1 MNEPISI
8 LHISDLHRS
17 CNSHISNSALL
28 SSLLNDIERYGSE
41 IPMIIEP
48 NVIVVSGDVI
58 RGSTSQDNSDDEIN
72 AQYAEAQNFLN
83 DLVEKI
89 LGGDK
94 SRIVLV
100 PGNHDID
107 WNVSRCSMER
117 ISDDQVLDKNGR
129 LKSGVFE
136 DAVNTHSD
144 IKWCWSDLSFY
155 RIKNMEVYEERL
167 RYFVDFYSDFY
178 EGEKTYSIRP
188 YEQYDIFDIP
198 DLGITIVGFNSC
210 YNNDHLNR
218 AGAIHPDCIANSN
231 IALKKNKTKGRL
243 LLAAWH
249 HNTNGMPYANDYMD
263 NSFLKNLID
272 SDVKFGFH
280 GHQHKTEVIHE
291 ANNVFEQK
299 KITVFSSGTLCGGP
313 KDLPTGYNRQ
323 FNVITISNNAKDKSV
338 LNVVLHSREKTA
350 ASSFDNPVWGKGNI
364 DSSVNSYI
372 TLTFLHEVTTLNTD
386 NELSKAELL
395 VSDKKYGAA
404 IKELEKLDKND
415 PIVRTFLLKCY
426 FELDDFNSILD
437 EFYDPINI
445 EEAVHAL
452 NASLSSTDQKKIRK
466 LLSSSLIRLSDDPSI
481 IHIKKKIEASLK

>member
-1 MNEPISI
+1 MNGPISI

-17 CNSHISNSALL
+17 GKSHLSNSALL
-28 SSLLNDIERYGSE
+28 SSLLNDIERYGNE
-41 IPMIIEP
+41 TPIIIEP

-58 RGSTSQDNSDDEIN
+58 RGSASKDNSATEIN
-72 AQYAEAQNFLN
+72 AQYAEAHELLN
-83 DLVEKI
+83 GLVDKI

-94 SRIVLV
+94 SKIVLV

-107 WNVSRCSMER
+107 WNVSKSSMER

-136 DAVNTHSD
+136 DAVNTHSV

-167 RYFVDFYSDFY
+167 KYFVDFYSDFY
-178 EGEKTYSIRP
+178 EGEKSYSTRP
-188 YEQYDIFDIP
+188 CDQYDIFDMP
-198 DLGITIVGFNSC
+198 DIEITVVGFNSC

-231 IALKKNKTKGRL
+231 IALKKIKTKGRL

-249 HNTNGMPYANDYMD
+249 HNTNGIPYANDYMD

-280 GHQHKTEVIHE
+280 GHQHKTEIIHE

-299 KITVFSSGTLCGGP
+299 RITVFSAGTLCGGP
-313 KDLPTGYNRQ
+313 KDLPTGHNRQ
-323 FNVITISNNAKDKSV
+323 FNLITISNNTRDKSV

-364 DSSVNSYI
+364 DSSVNSCI
-372 TLTFLHEVTTLNTD
+372 ELTIAHEVTILNTD
-386 NELSKAELL
+386 NDLSNAELL
-395 VSDKKYGAA
+395 VSDKKYTAA
-404 IKELEKLDKND
+404 IEKLEKLDKQD
-415 PIVRTFLLKCY
+415 PLVRRFLLKCY
-426 FELDDFNSILD
+426 FELDDFNAILD
-437 EFYDPINI
+437 EFHDPRNI
-445 EEAVHAL
+445 EEAVLAL
-452 NASLSSTDQKKIRK
+452 NASLNSSDQNKIQK
-466 LLSSSLIRLSDDPSI
+466 LLSSSLIQLSDDPSL

>member
-1 MNEPISI
+1 MNGPISI

-17 CNSHISNSALL
+17 GKRHISNSALL

-41 IPMIIEP
+41 IPTIIEP
-48 NVIVVSGDVI
+48 NVIVVSGDVV
-58 RGSTSQDNSDDEIN
+58 RGSTSNDNSATEIN
-72 AQYAEAQNFLN
+72 EQYAEALNFLN
-83 DLVEKI
+83 DLVENI

-94 SRIVLV
+94 SRIVVV

-107 WNVSRCSMER
+107 WNVSKSSMER

-129 LKSGVFE
+129 LKSGIFE
-136 DAVNTHSD
+136 DAVNTHSA

-178 EGEKTYSIRP
+178 EGKKIYSTRP
-188 YEQYDIFDIP
+188 CEQYDIFDMP

-218 AGAIHPDCIANSN
+218 AGAIHPDCIANSS
-231 IALKKNKTKGRL
+231 IALKKIKTKGRL

-249 HNTNGMPYANDYMD
+249 HNTNGMPYANDYID

-280 GHQHKTEVIHE
+280 GHQHKTEIIHE

-299 KITVFSSGTLCGGP
+299 RITVFSSGTLCGGP
-313 KDLPTGYNRQ
+313 KELPTGHNRQ
-323 FNVITISNNAKDKSV
+323 FNVITISNNTNDKSV

-364 DSSVNSYI
+364 DSSVKSCVE
-372 TLTFLHEVTTLNTD
+372 LTFLQEVTTLDTD
-386 NELSKAELL
+386 RELSKAELL
-395 VSDKKYGAA
+395 VSDKKYAAA
-404 IKELEKLDKND
+404 IKKLDKLDKND
-415 PIVRTFLLKCY
+415 PIVRKFLLKCY
-426 FELDDFNSILD
+426 FELDDFNSILYY
-437 EFYDPINI
+437 FYDPINI
-445 EEAVHAL
+445 EEAIIVL
-452 NASLSSTDQKKIRK
+452 NASLSCTDQKKIQK
-466 LLSSSLIRLSDDPSI
+466 LLSSSLIRLSNDPSL